1 MSLKA
6 KLISS
11 ISAFVLVLTILIVS
25 VWAVSQTQIPI
36 GGTVNFKATN
46 VHAEVSGTVTGM
58 EDNPTLPTLIF
69 SEGEDASSEED
80 LSPWK
85 NLNLLFTELG
95 EPIKITV
102 TVKNL
107 SDERSLGVSVTNQMD
122 PIENVNISITK
133 GEGEASTSAIVSP
146 SSSTTF
152 VLTISVE
159 DINVS
164 VKDALYKFL
173 INLTDA
179 SQMREINVH
188 SNYPENITLS
198 GGGMYAVGDTVTIT
212 ASPDDLHRVLYIASD
227 PNFENVIDVNQN
239 TPFTS
244 SELQP
249 YSYTFTLEEDSLT
262 DYYFVAA
269 NSSEDA
275 LGNTIKLY
283 VEGHGEF
290 MPDSGQPYPQ
300 ETGNFY
306 YILTDA
312 KIALYFGLYA
322 ASSEEENLA
331 ITSVT
336 AAEEVVID
344 DVAYPVFGIVEGDSA
359 FIRNF
364 PNATK
369 IILPSSIKV
378 VWGNIF
384 HGINIKNL
392 QFAGNEFL
400 RYDEEHKVFLNDENV
415 IVGVFANSTVPEE
428 ATGTVEDAFR
438 MFGGTELVFGSSFKS
453 LGEGAFIN
461 SKNLTTITFEGA
473 LEEIGERA
481 FYGCDNLTTIVL
493 GAGSTANQTFEEVRL
508 SGTWTKDGS
517 IVTGFSGE
525 GNYVKPIKSYSGVNY
540 TVPSPGQKEEV
551 NLEFNIFSDM
561 TAQFKMSG
569 YNNGTGEVAQIIA
582 RGEVEMNN
590 SGARI
595 TKPTYLY
602 AEGIGGEGPILWQEG
617 DSESLENT
625 AYLYALT
632 YTQAMM
638 IMDKVIYFGELSCFV
653 DGYEP
658 AGTDD
663 IIGASFGPALE
674 LTGEETLSE
683 IFEGSDKPSLGI
695 FFDRY
700 ENYEEF
706 GDEVDCNF
714 QPKNLKIISFDG
726 KPYDGAT
733 KVTFGL
739 HTVEVSFQLE
749 EGGETLTTTA
759 LFNASNL
766 PNVIL

>member
-58 EDNPTLPTLIF
+58 EDNPILPTLIF

-107 SDERSLGVSVTNQMD
+107 SDERSLGVSITNQMA

-146 SSSTTF
+146 SSSATF

-164 VKDALYKFL
+164 VTDALYKFL

-198 GGGMYAVGDTVTIT
+198 GGGMYAVGDTITIT
-212 ASPDDLHRVLYIASD
+212 ANSNSDILFYIASD
-227 PNFENVIDVNQN
+227 PNFENIIDVNQN
-239 TPFTS
+239 DPFS
-244 SELQP
+244 GDLQP

-269 NSSEDA
+269 NFSEGA
-275 LGNTIKLY
+275 LGDTIKIY

-290 MPDSGQPYPQ
+290 MPDSGQPVPQ

-306 YILTDA
+306 YIFKDA
-312 KIALYFGLYA
+312 KIALYFGLLA
-322 ASSEEENLA
+322 AGSEEENLA

-344 DVAYPVFGIVEGDSA
+344 DVAYPVFGIVSGDTE
-359 FIRNF
+359 FYRNF
-364 PNATK
+364 PNVTE

-378 VWGNIF
+378 VWNNIF
-384 HGINIKNL
+384 CGINIKNL

-415 IVGVFANSTVPEE
+415 IVGAFANSTVPKE
-428 ATGTVEDAFR
+428 ATGTIEYAFR
-438 MFGGTELVFGSSFKS
+438 SYGGTELVFGSSFKS

-663 IIGASFGPALE
+663 IIGASFAPALG
-674 LTGEETLSE
+674 LKGEETLSG
-683 IFEGSDKPSLGI
+683 IFEGSEAPSLGI

-700 ENYEEF
+700 ENYEEY

-714 QPKNLKIISFDG
+714 QPKNLKIVSFDG

-733 KVTFGL
+733 KVTLGL

-766 PNVIL
+766 PKVF

>member
-95 EPIKITV
+95 EPIKITI

-107 SDERSLGVSVTNQMD
+107 SDERSLGVSITNQMA
-122 PIENVNISITK
+122 PIENINISTTK

-198 GGGMYAVGDTVTIT
+198 GGGMYAVGDTITIT
-212 ASPDDLHRVLYIASD
+212 ANSNSVILFYIASD
-227 PNFENVIDVNQN
+227 PNFENIIDVNQN
-239 TPFTS
+239 APFS
-244 SELQP
+244 GDLQP

-269 NSSEDA
+269 GFSEGA
-275 LGNTIKLY
+275 LGDTIKIY

-290 MPDSGQPYPQ
+290 MPDSGQPAPQ
-300 ETGNFY
+300 KTGNFY
-306 YILTDA
+306 YILKDA
-312 KIALYFGLYA
+312 KVALYFGLYA
-322 ASSEEENLA
+322 SGSEEENLA

-336 AAEEVVID
+336 ALEEVVID
-344 DVAYPVFGIVEGDSA
+344 DVAYPVFGIVAGDGF

-364 PNATK
+364 PNIK
-369 IILPSSIKV
+369 EIILPSSIKV
-378 VWGNIF
+378 IWENLFYGLNIE
-384 HGINIKNL
+384 NL

-415 IVGVFANSTVPEE
+415 IVGAFANSTVPEE
-428 ATGTVEDAFR
+428 ATGTIEYAFR
-438 MFGGTELVFGSSFKS
+438 MFGGTELVFGPSFKS
-453 LGEGAFIN
+453 LGESTFNG

-481 FYGCDNLTTIVL
+481 FYGCDNLTTIIL
-493 GAGSTANQTFEEVRL
+493 GAGSTANQTFTEVGL

-517 IVTGFSGE
+517 IVTSFSGE

-540 TVPSPGQKEEV
+540 IINPGQKEEL

-561 TAQFKMSG
+561 TAQFKMIGNEHS
-569 YNNGTGEVAQIIA
+569 GEVGQIIA
-582 RGEVEMNN
+582 RGEVEMLNGN
-590 SGARI
+590 ARI
-595 TKPTYLY
+595 TKPTYFY
-602 AEGIGGEGPILWQEG
+602 AEGMGEEGTIVWQEG
-617 DSESLENT
+617 DSESLE
-625 AYLYALT
+625 YLPYKLALA
-632 YTQAMM
+632 YTQSMM

-658 AGTDD
+658 SGTDD
-663 IIGASFGPALE
+663 IIGASFEPALE

-683 IFEGSDKPSLGI
+683 IFEGSDKPGLGI

-700 ENYEEF
+700 NNYEEY
-706 GDEVDCNF
+706 GDRVDCNF
-714 QPKNLKIISFDG
+714 QPKNIKITSFDG
-726 KPYDGAT
+726 KSYDGAT
-733 KVTFGL
+733 KVTLGL

-766 PNVIL
+766 PRVNL

>member
-107 SDERSLGVSVTNQMD
+107 SGERSLGVSVTNQMD

-146 SSSTTF
+146 SSSATF

-164 VKDALYKFL
+164 VTDALYKFL

-179 SQMREINVH
+179 SQMREINVY
-188 SNYPENITLS
+188 SNNPDNITLS
-198 GGGMYAVGDTVTIT
+198 GGGMYAVGDTITIAANT
-212 ASPDDLHRVLYIASD
+212 NSDMLFYIASD
-227 PNFENVIDVNQN
+227 PNFENIIDVNQN
-239 TPFTS
+239 PPFS
-244 SELQP
+244 GDLQP

-269 NSSEDA
+269 NFSEGA
-275 LGNTIKLY
+275 LGDTVKIY
-283 VEGHGEF
+283 VEGYGEF
-290 MPDSGQPYPQ
+290 MPDGGQPTPQ
-300 ETGNFY
+300 KTGNFY
-306 YILTDA
+306 YIFKDA
-312 KIALYFGLYA
+312 KIALYFGLYPT
-322 ASSEEENLA
+322 SSEEENLA

-336 AAEEVVID
+336 VPEEVVID
-344 DVAYPVFGIVEGDSA
+344 DVAYPVFGIFDGDTA

-364 PNATK
+364 PNVTE

-378 VWGNIF
+378 VWGNLF
-384 HGINIKNL
+384 YGINIENL

-415 IVGVFANSTVPEE
+415 IVGAFANSTVPEE
-428 ATGTVEDAFR
+428 ATGTIEYAFGR
-438 MFGGTELVFGSSFKS
+438 YGGTELVFGPSFKS
-453 LGEGAFIN
+453 LGGSTFIS

-473 LEEIGERA
+473 LEEIGESA
-481 FYGCDNLTTIVL
+481 FYGCDNLTTIIL
-493 GAGSTANQTFEEVRL
+493 GAGSTANQTFEEVGL
-508 SGTWTKDGS
+508 SGTWTKNGS
-517 IVTGFSGE
+517 IVTSFSGE

-540 TVPSPGQKEEV
+540 IINPGQKDAV

-561 TAQFKMSG
+561 TAQFKMSQRDSE
-569 YNNGTGEVAQIIA
+569 TGEVGQIIA

-595 TKPTYLY
+595 TKPTYFY
-602 AEGIGGEGPILWQEG
+602 AEGMGEEGTIVWQEG
-617 DSESLENT
+617 DSESLE
-625 AYLYALT
+625 YLPYQLALA
-632 YTQAMM
+632 YTQSMM
-638 IMDKVIYFGELSCFV
+638 IMDKVIYVGELSCFV
-653 DGYEP
+653 DGHEP
-658 AGTDD
+658 SGTDD
-663 IIGASFGPALE
+663 IIGASFEPALE

-700 ENYEEF
+700 NNYEEF
-706 GDEVDCNF
+706 GNRVACNF

-726 KPYDGAT
+726 KPYDGTT
-733 KVTFGL
+733 KVTLGL

-766 PNVIL
+766 PRVNL

>member
-69 SEGEDASSEED
+69 SEEEDASSEED

-95 EPIKITV
+95 EPIKITI

-107 SDERSLGVSVTNQMD
+107 SDERSLGVSITNQMA
-122 PIENVNISITK
+122 PIENINISITK

-146 SSSTTF
+146 SSSATF

-173 INLTDA
+173 INLTDS

-198 GGGMYAVGDTVTIT
+198 GGGMYAVGDTITIT
-212 ASPDDLHRVLYIASD
+212 ANSNSVILFYIASD
-227 PNFENVIDVNQN
+227 PSFENIIDVNQN
-239 TPFTS
+239 APFS
-244 SELQP
+244 SSDIQP

-269 NSSEDA
+269 NFSEDA
-275 LGNTIKLY
+275 LGDTIVPY

-290 MPDSGQPYPQ
+290 MPDSGQPTPQ
-300 ETGNFY
+300 ETGNLY
-306 YILTDA
+306 YILKDA
-312 KIALYFGLYA
+312 KVALYFGLYPT
-322 ASSEEENLA
+322 SSEEENLA

-336 AAEEVVID
+336 VPEEVVID
-344 DVAYPVFGIVEGDSA
+344 DVAYPVFGIVDGETA

-364 PNATK
+364 PNVTE

-378 VWGNIF
+378 VWNNIF
-384 HGINIKNL
+384 YGLNIKNL

-400 RYDEEHKVFLNDENV
+400 RYDEENKVFLNDENV
-415 IVGVFANSTVPEE
+415 IVGAFANSTVPEE
-428 ATGTVEDAFR
+428 ATGTIEYAFSR
-438 MFGGTELVFGSSFKS
+438 YGGTELVFGPSFKS
-453 LGEGAFIN
+453 LGESTFSS

-473 LEEIGERA
+473 LEEIGESA
-481 FYGCDNLTTIVL
+481 FYGCDNLTTISL
-493 GAGSTANQTFEEVRL
+493 GAGSTANQTFEEVGL

-517 IVTGFSGE
+517 IVTSFSGE

-540 TVPSPGQKEEV
+540 SNDASGSREY

-561 TAQFKMSG
+561 TAQFKMIGNQDS
-569 YNNGTGEVAQIIA
+569 EELQIIA
-582 RGEVEMNN
+582 RGEVEMLNGN
-590 SGARI
+590 ARI

-602 AEGIGGEGPILWQEG
+602 AEGVEGEGPIVWQEG
-617 DSESLENT
+617 DSESLENM

-638 IMDKVIYFGELSCFV
+638 IMDKVIYIGELSCFV

-658 AGTDD
+658 QGTDA
-663 IIGASFGPALE
+663 IIGASFTPALG
-674 LTGEETLSE
+674 LTGEETLSA
-683 IFEGSDKPSLGI
+683 IFEGSNKPSLGI

-700 ENYEEF
+700 ENYEEY

-726 KPYDGAT
+726 KQYDGAT
-733 KVTFGL
+733 KVTLGL

-766 PNVIL
+766 PDVI

>member
-6 KLISS
+6 KLIST
-11 ISAFVLVLTILIVS
+11 ISAFVLILTIVIVA
-25 VWAVSQTQIPI
+25 VWAATQANVSL
-36 GGTVNFKATN
+36 GGTINFQATN
-46 VHAEVSGTVTGM
+46 VYAKVTGTVTGM

-69 SEGEDASSEED
+69 SEGKDASQETVIEQWNNLD
-80 LSPWK
+80 LVF
-85 NLNLLFTELG
+85 NTAG
-95 EPIKITV
+95 TPIEITV

-164 VKDALYKFL
+164 VTDALYKFL

-179 SQMREINVH
+179 SQMREINVY
-188 SNYPENITLS
+188 SNNPDNITLS
-198 GGGMYAVGDTVTIT
+198 GGGMYAVGDTITIT
-212 ASPDDLHRVLYIASD
+212 ANSNSAILFYIASD
-227 PNFENVIDVNQN
+227 PSFENIIDVNQN
-239 TPFTS
+239 APFS
-244 SELQP
+244 GDFQP

-269 NSSEDA
+269 NFSEDA
-275 LGNTIKLY
+275 LGDTVKIY

-290 MPDSGQPYPQ
+290 MPDSGQPAPQ

-306 YILTDA
+306 YIFKDA
-312 KIALYFGLYA
+312 KVALYFGLYA
-322 ASSEEENLA
+322 ASSKEENLA

-336 AAEEVVID
+336 VPEEVEID
-344 DVAYPVFGIVEGDSA
+344 DVAYPVFGIVEGDGA

-364 PNATK
+364 PNVTE

-384 HGINIKNL
+384 RGLNIENL

-415 IVGVFANSTVPEE
+415 IVGAFANSTVPEE
-428 ATGTVEDAFR
+428 ATGTIKYAFR
-438 MFGGTELVFGSSFKS
+438 SYGGTELVFGPSFKS
-453 LGEGAFIN
+453 LGEGTFN
-461 SKNLTTITFEGA
+461 QSKNLTTITFEGA
-473 LEEIGERA
+473 LEEIGKSA
-481 FYGCDNLTTIVL
+481 FYGCDNLTTISL
-493 GAGSTANQTFEEVRL
+493 GAGSTANQTFEEVGL

-517 IVTGFSGE
+517 IVTSFSGE

-540 TVPSPGQKEEV
+540 TNDSGVSMEY

-561 TAQFKMSG
+561 TAQFKMSQC
-569 YNNGTGEVAQIIA
+569 NTKTGEVAQIIS
-582 RGEVEMNN
+582 RGEVEMLNGN
-590 SGARI
+590 ARI

-602 AEGIGGEGPILWQEG
+602 TEGTEEGPIVWQEG
-617 DSESLENT
+617 DSESLENM
-625 AYLYALT
+625 AYLYALM
-632 YTQAMM
+632 YTQEMM
-638 IMDKVIYFGELSCFV
+638 IMDKVIYFTELSCFV

-658 AGTDD
+658 NGTDD
-663 IIGASFGPALE
+663 IIGASFAPALE
-674 LTGEETLSE
+674 LKGEETLSE
-683 IFEGSDKPSLGI
+683 IFEGSDKPRLGI

-700 ENYEEF
+700 ENYEKY

-733 KVTFGL
+733 KVTLGL

-766 PNVIL
+766 PNVV